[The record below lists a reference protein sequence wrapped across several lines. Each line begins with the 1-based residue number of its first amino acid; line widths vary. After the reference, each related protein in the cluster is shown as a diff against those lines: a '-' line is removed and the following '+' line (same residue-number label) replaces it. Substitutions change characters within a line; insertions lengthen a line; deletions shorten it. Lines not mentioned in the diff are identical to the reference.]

1 MALNEKHKLF
11 VVNYIATNFNAI
23 EAYELTYPKS
33 TRATARTNAYKLL
46 KNEEIKA
53 AIQEAVSDAL
63 AARWIT
69 ADRVLM
75 EISEVAFAQKGDE
88 IYNTQSKLKALEM
101 LQKQMGLLEKK
112 VEVKQETT
120 IEVGFADE
128 D

>member
-1 MALNEKHKLF
+1 MELNEKQQLF
-11 VVNYIATNFNAI
+11 VVEYIATNFNAI
-23 EAYELTYPKS
+23 QAYRNAYPKCADS
-33 TRATARTNAYKLL
+33 TARTNAYQLL
-46 KNEEIKA
+46 KKPHIKE
-53 AIQEAVSDAL
+53 AIAEAVSDAL
-63 AARWIT
+63 AARWVT

-112 VEVKQETT
+112 IEVKQETT

-128 D
+128 N